1 MASAAGALA
10 RMRHPGF
17 VQIIHDRK
25 FRWTRATKSVPDPTD
40 PCELLVNR
48 PSPIGANVRRDRS
61 APQANAVKPECAWP
75 RWLAGKDP
83 VDYLVATGT
92 LDEQSTALLLM
103 LALADRDRVIK
114 GWRGDVRNANLES
127 LRRVTEKI
135 VEIVVDVEVLDY
147 ERAYQARYAH

>member
-1 MASAAGALA
+1 MASAAGARA